1 MTAREVQP
9 SGIFF
14 DDNDDADQSAKLS
27 ADSVTLGNLQN
38 EHAST
43 AAAVTRLAGT
53 RSELEASLSSTTS
66 AINEL
71 QVKLS
76 QARAAHETER
86 TMVDDLQSRH
96 KDQATLLQRQRTEL
110 ITAESDLSALRVER
124 TEIEGNYLRD
134 KEDVRDMKKKMA
146 EVAAE
151 TARLRDELEK
161 TKKEAR
167 QQKGLVAISKKQLS
181 TAEAEKDKVAA
192 ALVAAQHE
200 AAEPRSVEPDE
211 SDDDSP
217 FDHHSAAPAAVAIS
231 LPITPAIASPTSS
244 VRSTNPFDRMGSLS
258 AVTSPLASPD
268 ATRSVT
274 PLAASPSP
282 SHPVAVAAAVGAGAV
297 AAVTALGAGVAY
309 QVFGG

>member
-231 LPITPAIASPTSS
+231 LDRKS
-244 VRSTNPFDRMGSLS
+244 V
-258 AVTSPLASPD
+258 V
-268 ATRSVT
+268 
-274 PLAASPSP
+274 
-282 SHPVAVAAAVGAGAV
+282 
-297 AAVTALGAGVAY
+297 
-309 QVFGG
+309 